1 MARTDALSINIDAN
15 TADKLAEIQGF
26 VIEAIQKGAV
36 SEKMKNTEYSGDPTT
51 GSVEIDRFKNAQ
63 VDDYGTA
70 RAAGAGKKILNTGK
84 VTININED
92 KEIVEEIA
100 KKDVKLYGITSIMDK
115 RKKNQALRMIADLD
129 TRFFA
134 QMVTDGTEVTGLT
147 TATSLV
153 DNLESIIQSVETTQN
168 DWVDGVDREMIEI
181 SVKPAIYGKLLNYID
196 SVPNPISGLK
206 EDVFHGV
213 KIYSNHRQT
222 KDIICAIHGA
232 VGQPV
237 TVDDYE
243 PEKIQLSNNYDC
255 SLFYSRGTKAVMPD
269 LIRYADIAEA

>member
-100 KKDVKLYGITSIMDK
+100 KKDVKLYGIASIMDK

-134 QMVTDGTEVTGLT
+134 QMVTDGRVQGFELAAVTR
-147 TATSLV
+147 
-153 DNLESIIQSVETTQN
+153 I
-168 DWVDGVDREMIEI
+168 
-181 SVKPAIYGKLLNYID
+181 K
-196 SVPNPISGLK
+196 
-206 EDVFHGV
+206 
-213 KIYSNHRQT
+213 
-222 KDIICAIHGA
+222 
-232 VGQPV
+232 
-237 TVDDYE
+237 
-243 PEKIQLSNNYDC
+243 PEKKEALKPKPKMRKLTYKRVLDVAKKKADTVRYL
-255 SLFYSRGTKAVMPD
+255 LFA
-269 LIRYADIAEA
+269 

>member
-15 TADKLAEIQGF
+15 TADKLTEIQGF

-70 RAAGAGKKILNTGK
+70 RAAGSGKKILNTGK

-100 KKDVKLYGITSIMDK
+100 KKDVKLYGIASIMDK

-134 QMVTDGTEVTGLT
+134 QMVTDGTEITGLT
-147 TATSLV
+147 TATPLV
-153 DNLESIIQSVETTQN
+153 DNLESIIQSIETTQN
-168 DWVDGVDREMIEI
+168 DWVDGVDREMIAT

-232 VGQPV
+232 VGHPV

-243 PEKIQLSNNYDC
+243 PEKIQLSNSYDC

-269 LIRYADIAEA
+269 LIRYVNIAEA

>member
-1 MARTDALSINIDAN
+1 MARTDALSINIDAT

-26 VIEAIQKGAV
+26 VIETIQKNAV
-36 SEKMKNTEYSGDPTT
+36 SEKIKNTKYSGDPTT

-100 KKDVKLYGITSIMDK
+100 KKDVKLYGIASIMDK

-134 QMVTDGTEVTGLT
+134 QMVTDGTEVT
-147 TATSLV
+147 
-153 DNLESIIQSVETTQN
+153 
-168 DWVDGVDREMIEI
+168 
-181 SVKPAIYGKLLNYID
+181 
-196 SVPNPISGLK
+196 
-206 EDVFHGV
+206 
-213 KIYSNHRQT
+213 
-222 KDIICAIHGA
+222 
-232 VGQPV
+232 
-237 TVDDYE
+237 VDDYE

-255 SLFYSRGTKAVMPD
+255 SLFYSCGTKAVMPD
-269 LIRYADIAEA
+269 LIRYANIAEA